1 MAFTSLETPGW
12 STAAFGD
19 DAQTSPGELSALGS
33 HMHQCKGASGRFFAA
48 RCVAD
53 SMHGFA
59 APRLVTTLVLVLLL
73 LAAGALML

>member
-1 MAFTSLETPGW
+1 MAFTSLETTGW

-19 DAQTSPGELSALGS
+19 DVQTSPGELSALGS
-33 HMHQCKGASGRFFAA
+33 HLRQCKSASGRFFAA

-59 APRLVTTLVLVLLL
+59 APRLVTTLVLALLV
-73 LAAGALML
+73 LAAGVWMA

>member
-1 MAFTSLETPGW
+1 MASTFLDTPGW

-33 HMHQCKGASGRFFAA
+33 HLHQCRGASGRFFAA

-59 APRLVTTLVLVLLL
+59 APRLVTTLVLALLV
-73 LAAGALML
+73 LAAGVWML